1 MDHGTYRAVSDGYTM
16 YLITGEG
23 ESMKRLAVLILSGIM
38 AAGALTGCT
47 MNSSLVKTETTQVK
61 DDSEKKIAFIIPTNN
76 FDYFVYIGAMA
87 IILPNQPSRKLPP
100 RESRSSTMTRRWP
113 GIFMHRL

>member
-1 MDHGTYRAVSDGYTM
+1 M

-47 MNSSLVKTETTQVK
+47 MNSSLEKTETTQVK
-61 DDSEKKIAFIIPTNN
+61 DDSEKKIAFISPTNN

-87 IILPNQPSRKLPP
+87 RKTAEENKVQIDCWDAAYDFTKVADFVDLAVV
-100 RESRSSTMTRRWP
+100 
-113 GIFMHRL
+113 

>member
-47 MNSSLVKTETTQVK
+47 MNSSLEKTETTQVK
-61 DDSEKKIAFIIPTNN
+61 DDSE
-76 FDYFVYIGAMA
+76 
-87 IILPNQPSRKLPP
+87 
-100 RESRSSTMTRRWP
+100 
-113 GIFMHRL
+113 